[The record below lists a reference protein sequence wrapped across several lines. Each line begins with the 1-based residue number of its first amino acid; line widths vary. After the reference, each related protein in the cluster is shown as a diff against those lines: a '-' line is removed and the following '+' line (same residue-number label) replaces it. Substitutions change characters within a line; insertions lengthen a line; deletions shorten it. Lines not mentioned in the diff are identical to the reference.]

1 MVVLHG
7 DFSLE
12 TWDFKIDTYIYIYI
26 DEICVCIYDFF
37 VIYFM
42 NIYIPLKYEI
52 QKIVGVFLGGLWFS
66 SGLVIPGSLLVTMA
80 LVNAHDLL
88 RIG

>member
-12 TWDFKIDTYIYIYI
+12 TWDFKIDTYIYI

-42 NIYIPLKYEI
+42 NIYTLEI
-52 QKIVGVFLGGLWFS
+52 
-66 SGLVIPGSLLVTMA
+66 
-80 LVNAHDLL
+80 
-88 RIG
+88 